1 MTPAEIDRVFGRGR
15 LRMTTAEHVEVYREE
30 ARGDEERRYTKRFL
44 ATASGDFRAWTEREW
59 RLLDRL
65 GTRGDAAVAKA
76 VRFFPAD
83 ESGMARLQTR
93 DAGATVDQ
101 WAALVPLQRAAPVL
115 PYVFGDCA
123 NWWAL
128 ARQCLIA
135 LDPLHALGFVHL
147 DFKADNVCI
156 PWKPAQ
162 AARPAPGQPL
172 APDFDALALIDVAFS
187 LLPGIDLPG
196 PLPLARE
203 PGYEY
208 QSPRLLDALAEGR
221 RGNLAPT
228 IELDWRC
235 DLFSVAAMLWR
246 YLPELDDAAG
256 TGWTSQR
263 HASATSFVR
272 QLLHVHAEPLPAA
285 RPHRALIGQAALHLA
300 EPQLAAALQLGS
312 AFDPERTWPHGAE
325 AMPLTRVVPTGS
337 AAGAAAATRSA
348 RAARAARAERREPM
362 VAEPIDST
370 RVPLVDVPLDTPF
383 DGPLDR
389 TLDLPLDVS
398 LDALVAEAMA
408 TPIVGPGVAPTA
420 PATPSALT
428 AAICGSA
435 PAAEAA
441 PMPPRKAIA
450 APIAAAPATAEA
462 QLTPP
467 TPTLAP
473 AGTAAPPAL
482 VSAPSAAPTIASVHA
497 TTAAISAA
505 ASAATQAT
513 ATQTPA
519 PKPPLRVVPAAPAGE
534 AAPRQPPAG
543 AGLPLRPPSTPVPI
557 LAAAGVGALLVALA
571 AWWALDGRAMF
582 DRMAQRSAAPA
593 ASASLGVS
601 TTPATSTAPPSAG
614 EDSAA
619 APPALAPATEA
630 AAEPDTAPTFA
641 STPTVAA
648 STAEAASAVAA
659 TPAEAASAVAAATPA
674 EASASRADAGPPA
687 APAGE
692 FESIA
697 ADWMNTLVPR
707 IAKSA
712 ERQLAPALGAAARS
726 PELRRRSEIR
736 AAVEKARASTAAA
749 PGVAVRADKASTL
762 NEAARVAY
770 WRDNNV
776 AEAVRLQTQAFGANP
791 IDAEVAGNLAAL
803 RLKETPPQAEAA
815 RQLAL
820 HALTLKDER
829 FPTGRIDDWTTLA
842 IANGLTGRDKDARNA
857 WFVSMALTSDPQH
870 QCNAAVRAQAT
881 YGDRLRPSVQPMLQR
896 ARSSA
901 AYGRCDAPQSSPT
914 SKPAGKNVK
923 SKSTQKPRRP
933 IP

>member
-15 LRMTTAEHVEVYREE
+15 LRMTTAEHVEVFREE
-30 ARGDEERRYTKRFL
+30 ARSDEERRYTKRFL
-44 ATASGDFRAWTEREW
+44 ATASGDFRPWTEREW

-65 GTRGDAAVAKA
+65 GARGDAAVAKV

-83 ESGMARLQTR
+83 DSGMARLQPR

-101 WAALVPLQRAAPVL
+101 WAALVPLRRTAPVL

-147 DFKADNVCI
+147 DFKGDNVCI
-156 PWKPAQ
+156 PYKPAQ
-162 AARPAPGQPL
+162 ATAPAAGQPL

-208 QSPRLLDALAEGR
+208 QSPRLVDALTEGR

-228 IELDWRC
+228 LELDWRC
-235 DLFSVAAMLWR
+235 DLFSLAAILWR
-246 YLPELDDAAG
+246 YLPELDGAGG

-272 QLLHVHAEPLPAA
+272 QLLKVHGEPLPAA

-312 AFDPERTWPHGAE
+312 SFDPERAWPHGAE
-325 AMPLTRVVPTGS
+325 AMPLTRVVPTG
-337 AAGAAAATRSA
+337 
-348 RAARAARAERREPM
+348 AARATATVRAERTRRREPT
-362 VAEPIDST
+362 VAEPLDSAT
-370 RVPLVDVPLDTPF
+370 EPFVDLPLDVHF
-383 DGPLDR
+383 DAPPDERRDAG
-389 TLDLPLDVS
+389 LDVS

-408 TPIVGPGVAPTA
+408 TPIIAAGREPTA
-420 PATPSALT
+420 PRAPSAPSALT
-428 AAICGSA
+428 AAICGNL
-435 PAAEAA
+435 PTAEAA
-441 PMPPRKAIA
+441 PPAPPREVPAPPITAKATTA
-450 APIAAAPATAEA
+450 EAQVESPTPVPTPVRTTAPMPGTAPVPLPPPSSAPPIAAARTTNAATRVDA
-462 QLTPP
+462 
-467 TPTLAP
+467 
-473 AGTAAPPAL
+473 
-482 VSAPSAAPTIASVHA
+482 SAT
-497 TTAAISAA
+497 TTAAA
-505 ASAATQAT
+505 
-513 ATQTPA
+513 A
-519 PKPPLRVVPAAPAGE
+519 PKPPLRVVPTSPAGE
-534 AAPRQPPAG
+534 APLRRQEPDAKVPP
-543 AGLPLRPPSTPVPI
+543 RPPSTPVPI

-582 DRMAQRSAAPA
+582 DRIAQRSAAPA
-593 ASASLGVS
+593 ASASLGS
-601 TTPATSTAPPSAG
+601 PDRPATAVPPSAG
-614 EDSAA
+614 NNASVEPST
-619 APPALAPATEA
+619 ATAVTEP
-630 AAEPDTAPTFA
+630 AAEPETAPTFA
-641 STPTVAA
+641 SAPLVAA
-648 STAEAASAVAA
+648 SNPGPTQATAVA
-659 TPAEAASAVAAATPA
+659 PA
-674 EASASRADAGPPA
+674 EASASRADAAPTPA
-687 APAGE
+687 ARPDE
-692 FESIA
+692 FEATA

-712 ERQLAPALGAAARS
+712 ERKLAPALGAAAKS
-726 PELRRRSEIR
+726 PELRRRSEVR

-749 PGVAVRADKASTL
+749 PDVSVHADEASTL

-770 WRDNNV
+770 ARDNSV
-776 AEAVRLQTQAFGANP
+776 VDAVRLQTQAFGANP
-791 IDAEVAGNLAAL
+791 LDAEVVGNLALL
-803 RLKETPPQAEAA
+803 RLKEAPPQPEAA

-857 WFVSMALTSDPQH
+857 WFVSMALASDPQR
-870 QCNAAVRAQAT
+870 QCNAAIGAQAT

-901 AYGRCDAPQSSPT
+901 AYGRCEVPQAGPSTKPA
-914 SKPAGKNVK
+914 SKPAGKNAK
-923 SKSTQKPRRP
+923 SKISQKPRRP
-933 IP
+933 IA